1 MASGDVRH
9 RFSLGRRRSAALKD
23 HFGPHIVLYSRKNK
37 TSCEP
42 STAGGREL
50 GGSQPAPP
58 ARCISFSSSK
68 NTTIYP
74 HDYPKTHVPKH
85 ALFNRAA
92 KTRTLNA
99 LELLPMSDRGDG
111 FVNVM
116 GNLLSA
122 RVQMSKER
130 LLAPNDASP
139 LLFPTL

>member
-1 MASGDVRH
+1 MKYPH
-9 RFSLGRRRSAALKD
+9 NPRFDCLRCEGRARGLAA
-23 HFGPHIVLYSRKNK
+23 R
-37 TSCEP
+37 
-42 STAGGREL
+42 
-50 GGSQPAPP
+50 PP